1 MRGPSRS
8 LRSACSV
15 AGMGDRTCARRDKQI
30 STNGSAEESPI
41 LNRICPW
48 RGAAGFTLL
57 EILIVLFIAML
68 MLGMGIVGFAGR
80 LPAAKLDAT
89 AREMSALMRQT
100 RLLAKTSME
109 KQAFVVDM
117 DARLYG
123 IEGKALRKIPDEVQ
137 VRVDDFMSGP
147 QHQGSY
153 RMIFSPFGGVDGGT
167 IEMTAGRRGISLK
180 ADPILGVHI
189 NRMKQ
194 Q

>member
-1 MRGPSRS
+1 MTYIRINKAVAVQLSGEKHLENVSFLEVSECNGGLRGRKT
-8 LRSACSV
+8 
-15 AGMGDRTCARRDKQI
+15 G
-30 STNGSAEESPI
+30 
-41 LNRICPW
+41 
-48 RGAAGFTLL
+48 GFTLL

-100 RLLAKTSME
+100 RLLAKTGME
-109 KQAFVVDM
+109 KQAFIVDM
-117 DARLYG
+117 DARQYG
-123 IEGKALRKIPDEVQ
+123 IEGKTLRKIPDEVQ

-147 QHQGSY
+147 RYQGSY

-167 IEMTAGRRGISLK
+167 IEMTAGRRSISLK

-189 NRMKQ
+189 NRKNQ
-194 Q
+194 E